1 MWPNTSWILLRV
13 MGSHWSLH
21 MHVLNTSKWGPWER
35 WCKSQ
40 THRSRQRSSCE
51 CDGKGW
57 ICRVV
62 VLTEPGFTLLIVKPV
77 HSWGET
83 TSDKMRKQQ
92 QPIHAQIVICRPLKN
107 MIKWKTLLFR
117 GVLLFK
123 GLGWKDFVKCLK
135 EVLCSLWLL
144 QLTKLHKKCCSC
156 NKINYNHRPLF
167 TVFCDRF
174 KLLTEI
180 IIKKL

>member
-1 MWPNTSWILLRV
+1 
-13 MGSHWSLH
+13 MGSHWTLH
-21 MHVLNTSKWGPWER
+21 MHVLNTSTWGPWEL

-83 TSDKMRKQQ
+83 KSDKKKRKQQ
-92 QPIHAQIVICRPLKN
+92 QTIHVQTVICRPLKN
-107 MIKWKTLLFR
+107 MVKWKTFCYY
-117 GVLLFK
+117 VVYICSNK
-123 GLGWKDFVKCLK
+123 SLGWKDFVKFLK
-135 EVLCSLWLL
+135 EVLCSLGLL
-144 QLTKLHKKCCSC
+144 QLTKPKKMCSC

-167 TVFCDRF
+167 TVFRHSF
-174 KLLTEI
+174 IHLTEI
-180 IIKKL
+180 IIQK